1 MKDKFERV
9 YSADEMALAI
19 IPRGVWTAYVHGPM
33 GELKQQVRGT
43 NVVTTGGKDWLA
55 SFIVSAAAAA
65 STFTMNW
72 IGCGTGVTPE
82 TVNDTALVT
91 EVKRITGVVSH
102 VATGVFQVTASFAT
116 GSAAGAITEF
126 GLFNSS
132 SAGTMLARDTESVVN
147 VGSTD
152 TLTVI
157 AQITLS

>member
-9 YSADEMALAI
+9 YTADEMRSAI
-19 IPRGVWTAYVHGPM
+19 IPRGVWKAEVYGPD
-33 GELKQQVRGT
+33 GSLKQTVRGT

-55 SFIVSAAAAA
+55 SFVVSAAAAP

-72 IGCGTGVTPE
+72 VACGTGVTPE
-82 TVNDTALVT
+82 TANDTALVL

-102 VATGVFQVTASFAT
+102 VGTGIFQVVASFGT

-132 SAGTMLARDTESVVN
+132 SAGTLLARDTESVVN
-147 VGSTD
+147 VGASD
-152 TLTVI
+152 TLTVT